1 MFSFFSK
8 SPSSSISVTEAYTL
22 SQEKGSVLID
32 VRESGEYAGGHAK
45 GALSLPLSTFGDSIA
60 KKLESYTTVYVIC
73 QSGGRSARATDF
85 LQAAGINAVNVSGG
99 TSAWVTA
106 KLPMA

>member
-8 SPSSSISVTEAYTL
+8 SPSTSVSVTEANTL

-45 GALSLPLSTFGDSIA
+45 GAVSLPLSTFNDSMA
-60 KKLESYTTVYVIC
+60 KKLEGYTSVYVIC

-85 LQAAGINAVNVSGG
+85 LQAAGVNAVNVRGG
-99 TSAWVTA
+99 TLAWHAA

>member
-8 SPSSSISVTEAYTL
+8 SPSSSVSVTEAHTL
-22 SQEKGSVLID
+22 SQEKGSILID

-45 GALSLPLSTFGDSIA
+45 GAMSYPLSTFSDSVA
-60 KKLESYTTVYVIC
+60 KKLEGNTVVYVIC
-73 QSGGRSARATDF
+73 QSGGRSARATAF
-85 LQAAGINAVNVSGG
+85 LKAAGVNAVNVSGG
-99 TSAWVTA
+99 TLAWHAA